1 MKHPYTIGLEYG
13 WGDDALNVE
22 GYHLL
27 SRLSNMLH
35 LSSEEREDLEME
47 FTESLPAIS
56 QGVGAGKTALKAYV
70 RDLENWF
77 PSQGDRCA
85 QYLGRMALD
94 VGMTKNGW
102 RSVYS
107 WMDSIGLGTSFAM
120 GAWMEGDEP
129 QEIEIPAFFDDVV
142 SALGV

>member
-77 PSQGDRCA
+77 PSQGDKCA

>member
-77 PSQGDRCA
+77 PSQGERCA

-102 RSVYS
+102 KSVYS
-107 WMDSIGLGTSFAM
+107 WMNSIGLGTSFAM

-129 QEIEIPAFFDDVV
+129 QEIEIPAFFDGVV

>member
-35 LSSEEREDLEME
+35 LSSEEIEDLEME

-77 PSQGDRCA
+77 PSQGERCA

-102 RSVYS
+102 KSVYS
-107 WMDSIGLGTSFAM
+107 WMNSIGLGTSFAM
-120 GAWMEGDEP
+120 GAWMDGDEP

>member
-102 RSVYS
+102 KSVYS

-120 GAWMEGDEP
+120 CAWMEGDEP

>member
-35 LSSEEREDLEME
+35 LSSEEIEDLEME

-102 RSVYS
+102 KSVYS

>member
-1 MKHPYTIGLEYG
+1 MKLPYTIGLEYG

-22 GYHLL
+22 GHHLL
-27 SRLSNMLH
+27 SRLSNMFH
-35 LSSEEREDLEME
+35 LSSKEREEMEME

-77 PSQGDRCA
+77 PSQGERCA

-129 QEIEIPAFFDDVV
+129 QEIEITAFFDDVV

>member
-35 LSSEEREDLEME
+35 LSSEEIEDLEME

>member
-1 MKHPYTIGLEYG
+1 
-13 WGDDALNVE
+13 
-22 GYHLL
+22 
-27 SRLSNMLH
+27 
-35 LSSEEREDLEME
+35 
-47 FTESLPAIS
+47 
-56 QGVGAGKTALKAYV
+56 
-70 RDLENWF
+70 
-77 PSQGDRCA
+77 
-85 QYLGRMALD
+85 MALD

>member
-35 LSSEEREDLEME
+35 LSSEEIEDLEME

-77 PSQGDRCA
+77 PSQGERCA

-102 RSVYS
+102 KSVYS
-107 WMDSIGLGTSFAM
+107 WMNSIGLGTSFAM

>member
-22 GYHLL
+22 GHHLL
-27 SRLSNMLH
+27 SRLSNMFH
-35 LSSEEREDLEME
+35 LSSKEREEMEME

-77 PSQGDRCA
+77 PSQGERCA

>member
-22 GYHLL
+22 GHHLL
-27 SRLSNMLH
+27 SNLSKIFH
-35 LSSEEREDLEME
+35 LSPKQREQIEIE
-47 FTESLPAIS
+47 FTETLPAIS

-70 RDLENWF
+70 TDLEKWF
-77 PSQGDRCA
+77 PTRGTECA

-129 QEIEIPAFFDDVV
+129 KDVEIPAFFDDVV
-142 SALGV
+142 STLGI